1 MIIPLPQPSIPSED
15 FTVLA
20 TVVTPSDKPAAEF
33 GVLTRIQPDM
43 HAVVFGSEFG
53 MQPKPFLGTIGPPDW
68 NPSNDAQGLQYVYT
82 PGDRFKL
89 KVRAAANVI
98 TAKIW
103 DAKTPEPAD
112 KDAAAILASAFTTGR
127 GIGFYTYD
135 INGAVLES
143 MTITVP

>member
-1 MIIPLPQPSIPSED
+1 M
-15 FTVLA
+15 
-20 TVVTPSDKPAAEF
+20 
-33 GVLTRIQPDM
+33 
-43 HAVVFGSEFG
+43 
-53 MQPKPFLGTIGPPDW
+53 
-68 NPSNDAQGLQYVYT
+68 QYVYT
-82 PGDRFKL
+82 PGDRFNL

-143 MTITVP
+143 MTVTVP